1 MQDQSKTETDSEKPL
16 KDPFPYSHDNFA
28 SNEDMIT
35 HIMNE
40 IRESPSNKSND
51 VLIPFKTAEKLDP
64 NAIGGATEPKGSDLD
79 QNLTPNLPQSKPNN
93 TRPTINLFR
102 QGSSGSTIEQKPDRI
117 DQNPLANPVRKGPMK
132 LPLNSMTDASPNDPA
147 DEETPGEKRRKIK
160 KSLKKIDFKKS
171 ETSNFEFFDP
181 EACPA
186 NIEAA
191 MRHRA
196 ATFIGVPY
204 NDNAIKTEGQ
214 GDGEGEGVGELNAF
228 DYPHS
233 RDAYENWKEYCKCC
247 GLTSNLKQ
255 IPICNH
261 SLAFSYLGIGV
272 PLYFSHLKWLGR
284 MLFFSWILLGM
295 YLFIYNLTGNHCE
308 IPNTCHSYGIRMM
321 AGNRAFVDYHLA
333 EKV

>member
-1 MQDQSKTETDSEKPL
+1 
-16 KDPFPYSHDNFA
+16 
-28 SNEDMIT
+28 
-35 HIMNE
+35 
-40 IRESPSNKSND
+40 
-51 VLIPFKTAEKLDP
+51 
-64 NAIGGATEPKGSDLD
+64 
-79 QNLTPNLPQSKPNN
+79 
-93 TRPTINLFR
+93 
-102 QGSSGSTIEQKPDRI
+102 
-117 DQNPLANPVRKGPMK
+117 MK
-132 LPLNSMTDASPNDPA
+132 LPPNIMTDAYPNDPA
-147 DEETPGEKRRKIK
+147 DEETPGGKRKKKK

-171 ETSNFEFFDP
+171 ETSDFEFFDP

-196 ATFIGVPY
+196 ATFIGLPY
-204 NDNAIKTEGQ
+204 NDNAIFTEGQ
-214 GDGEGEGVGELNAF
+214 RDGEGKGVGEGEGVGELNAF
-228 DYPHS
+228 DFPPS
-233 RDAYENWKEYCKCC
+233 QDACENWKEYCKCC

-255 IPICNH
+255 LPICNH

-308 IPNTCHSYGIRMM
+308 IPNTCDSYGIRMM
-321 AGNRAFVDYHLA
+321 AGNREFVDYHLE